1 MGQHGPPSSVVSLC
15 EGQHL
20 GVCVSEC
27 VCVFMSVFVCMCEN
41 ECPAITWFHLIRV
54 QGQRGQ
60 P

>member
-1 MGQHGPPSSVVSLC
+1 MGLRPQLCRSVKASVW
-15 EGQHL
+15 
-20 GVCVSEC
+20 VCVCLSVC